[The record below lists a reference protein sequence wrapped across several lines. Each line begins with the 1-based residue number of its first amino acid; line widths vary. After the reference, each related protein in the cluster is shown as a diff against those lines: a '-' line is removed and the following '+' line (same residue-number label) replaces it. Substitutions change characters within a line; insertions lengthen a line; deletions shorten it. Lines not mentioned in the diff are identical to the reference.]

1 MQESGGAVDRSSA
14 KLGRNNVGSGTQSD
28 RFGPQTVPNTTE
40 TRADGVLETE
50 SSHYSII
57 GVVPVKD
64 RTTSFAFNTF
74 TTLDTKKR
82 YLGYFAVH
90 PRRLRELEFTSL
102 RYERC

>member
-14 KLGRNNVGSGTQSD
+14 KLGRNNVGSGTQS
-28 RFGPQTVPNTTE
+28 GPKTVPNTTE

-57 GVVPVKD
+57 GVDPVKD

-74 TTLDTKKR
+74 TKLDTKKR